1 MSLTAA
7 RSDCVFAP
15 EGSGDRSELYVRS
28 KTGPERYWLLALRT
42 LGVRHRRMHDTRHTF
57 ARVCLMSTARLVP
70 RQQTVL
76 LTSATRSHCSM
87 TGCGLYT
94 LNILPHGA
102 QCAPQPGSS
111 VKGPDLK
118 GFKQYV
124 RISWSISK
132 ALDKG
137 FQRLLR
143 PRRVPQGNI
152 SWYKKWYEI
161 HPPPASCRPISNT
174 RCTPTAT
181 LFIQPRNRH
190 A

>member
-1 MSLTAA
+1 
-7 RSDCVFAP
+7 
-15 EGSGDRSELYVRS
+15 
-28 KTGPERYWLLALRT
+28 
-42 LGVRHRRMHDTRHTF
+42 MHDTRHTC

-102 QCAPQPGSS
+102 QCVPQPGSS

-124 RISWSISK
+124 RISW
-132 ALDKG
+132 
-137 FQRLLR
+137 
-143 PRRVPQGNI
+143 RV
-152 SWYKKWYEI
+152 
-161 HPPPASCRPISNT
+161 T
-174 RCTPTAT
+174 
-181 LFIQPRNRH
+181 F
-190 A
+190 